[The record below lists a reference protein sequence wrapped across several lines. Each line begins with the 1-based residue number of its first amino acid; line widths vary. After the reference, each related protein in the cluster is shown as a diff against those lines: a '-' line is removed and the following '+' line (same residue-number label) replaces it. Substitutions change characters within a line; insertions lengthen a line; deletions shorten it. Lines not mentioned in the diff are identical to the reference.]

1 MRMKSTLA
9 AVLMILSA
17 ACARGQKID
26 IKFDHNNDFLRY
38 KTYAWQERK
47 LMTLQSKDNQK
58 LIDQALVS
66 AVNAQLQAK
75 GLTEVQSAPDFY
87 LTYDGGSSIKDSK
100 AGPAYAPYDV
110 AGFSPYGLS
119 GGLGCGIPGSTPN
132 VWVSMQGALL
142 FEVTDAKTNS
152 VTWSNLLTKRIKN
165 PGKMP
170 KDLDKAAGQIAK
182 KAFQDF
188 PPKAGK

>member
-1 MRMKSTLA
+1 MRMKSSLTL
-9 AVLMILSA
+9 VMIICAA
-17 ACARGQKID
+17 ACAQGQKTD
-26 IKFDHNNDFLRY
+26 IKFDRNNDFRRY
-38 KTYAWQERK
+38 KTYAWQGRK
-47 LMTLQSKDNQK
+47 LLTLQSKQNQE

-75 GLTEVQSAPDFY
+75 GLTEVQTSPDFY

-100 AGPAYAPYDV
+100 AGPAYAPYYT

-119 GGLGCGIPGSTPN
+119 GGLACGIPGSTPN

-142 FEVTDAKTNS
+142 FEVIDSKTGS

-170 KDLDKAAGQIAK
+170 KDLDKAAGVIAK
-182 KAFQDF
+182 KAFENF

>member
-1 MRMKSTLA
+1 MRPKSILTG
-9 AVLMILSA
+9 VFIILSA
-17 ACARGQKID
+17 VGAWGQKID
-26 IKFDHNNDFLRY
+26 IKYDHNNDFRRY

-47 LMTLQSKDNQK
+47 LLTLQSKENQK

-75 GLTEVQSAPDFY
+75 GLKEVQSAPDFY

-119 GGLGCGIPGSTPN
+119 GGLACGIPGSTPN

-142 FEVTDAKTNS
+142 FEVTDAKTNAI
-152 VTWSNLLTKRIKN
+152 TWSNLLTKRIKN
-165 PGKMP
+165 PGRMP
-170 KDLDKAAGQIAK
+170 KDLDKVAGEIVK
-182 KAFQDF
+182 KAFQNF